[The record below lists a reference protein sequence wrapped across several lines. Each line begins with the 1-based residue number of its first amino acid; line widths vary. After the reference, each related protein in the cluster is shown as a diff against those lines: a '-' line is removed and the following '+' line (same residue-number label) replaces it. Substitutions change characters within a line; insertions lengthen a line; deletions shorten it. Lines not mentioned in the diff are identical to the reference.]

1 LRLSKRTEYG
11 LRAVIQLARLWPRA
25 YVQAK
30 DLSQQEDLPNKFL
43 ESILLALRRGGFLES
58 KVGSGGGYRLS
69 RDPKDI
75 RVGDLIRRLEG
86 RLTVLDRDNAGG
98 PTERSPGEV
107 AVRFINDKLTEATDE
122 VLDNLSLSQLLEHVN
137 RATNVQQAMYYI

>member
-1 LRLSKRTEYG
+1 
-11 LRAVIQLARLWPRA
+11 
-25 YVQAK
+25 VQAK

-69 RDPKDI
+69 RDPKNI

-86 RLTVLDRDNAGG
+86 RLTVLDRDSAGG